1 MNVTC
6 SDRDSIFEDG
16 TAAQWAALETHAATC
31 TVCAEEVRAW
41 KALSVVA
48 AEMRDYSPSPALWSR
63 IETALAS
70 NANVAPA
77 SSPSWQEKMS
87 AWLGFSLSWQLGAV
101 SVFAVLLL
109 VSGGLIYR
117 HQTLPPQQP
126 NQQQPPNTASS
137 HPTQDPLLKSK
148 ALDAV
153 EKAQTAY
160 VQAIDKLATDAKPQ
174 LDKPETPLM
183 ANYREKLQVLDSAID
198 DLRAQAGDNPSNAHL
213 RYQLLAMYQEKQK
226 PLEEVLEARR

>member
-16 TAAQWAALETHAATC
+16 TPAQWTALETHAATC
-31 TVCAEEVRAW
+31 PACAEEVRAW
-41 KALSVVA
+41 EALSVAA

-63 IETALAS
+63 IETSLAA
-70 NANVAPA
+70 NANTNA
-77 SSPSWQEKMS
+77 SLATPPSWQQKIS
-87 AWLGFSLSWQLGAV
+87 AWFGFSLSWQLAAV
-101 SVFAVLLL
+101 SAFAALLL

-117 HQTLPPQQP
+117 HQSLPTQPQ
-126 NQQQPPNTASS
+126 QQQPTNSARS
-137 HPTQDPLLKSK
+137 TQDPLLKTK
-148 ALDAV
+148 ALDDV
-153 EKAQTAY
+153 EKAQNAY
-160 VQAIDKLATDAKPQ
+160 VQAIDKLASDAKPQ

-226 PLEEVLEARR
+226 TLEDVLEARR